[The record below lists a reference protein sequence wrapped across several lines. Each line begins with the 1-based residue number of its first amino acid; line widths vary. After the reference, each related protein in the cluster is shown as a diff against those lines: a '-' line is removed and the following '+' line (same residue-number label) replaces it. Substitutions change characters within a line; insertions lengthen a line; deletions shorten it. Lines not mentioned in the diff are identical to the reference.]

1 MKNFQFR
8 SSIPTKSLLYLS
20 SSLIIF
26 IIFQLNIIAQIIITE
41 IMFDADTLEN
51 HNEFVEIYNL
61 GQDTINL
68 QNYLI
73 GDEKELDVI
82 INAGGGIKISPGQY
96 GLILDAS
103 YFDNSQIYNDLIP
116 PNALVLT
123 IDDASFGNSG
133 WSNSRAELVRL
144 FDGNEKLI
152 QNYRY
157 SLDNAPGYSDEK
169 ILLKEDNSIINWQ
182 NSLVFRGT
190 PGKVNS
196 VTPLEVD
203 GKIDSVW
210 LDPIF
215 PIENESFHIY
225 LTIKNVGINVFNE
238 YFIAIFYDLN
248 KNHVMDSTEILYIN
262 TDREPL
268 SMGDTKSLT
277 HSLMGLNSGEYIIG
291 IFLGIEGDLRPENN
305 IKLINLVIESKEI
318 PIRINEILFKP
329 TAGEPEWVE
338 ICNCDDFP
346 VNLWDWKFADSQ
358 DTVMISSTDF
368 YIEEDQFIILSSDST
383 VYYNYGIDRELTL
396 LIKNFPI
403 LNNEFDDLK
412 LISRSGRVI
421 DRVSYDKKWM
431 RRNTPPG
438 VSLERICPEISSSLA
453 SNWSASVDPSGSTPG
468 RKNSIFLQE
477 FSNESM
483 LNIHPNPFSP
493 DNDGF
498 EDFTIL
504 EYSLPLSTGYI
515 TIDIFDITGRRV
527 KRLVDEEPVAQ
538 KGTFIWD
545 GKTKYE
551 KVGKIGLYIVLFR
564 VFEPNNNFFKEIK
577 KTVVLMKR

>member
-1 MKNFQFR
+1 MNNFQFR
-8 SSIPTKSLLYLS
+8 FNIPTKSLLYLS

-26 IIFQLNIIAQIIITE
+26 IIFQLNIVAQIIMTE
-41 IMFDADTLEN
+41 IMYDADTLEN

-96 GLILDAS
+96 GLILDGS

-116 PNALVLT
+116 PDALVLT
-123 IDDASFGNSG
+123 IDDASFGSSG

-144 FDGNEKLI
+144 FDTSGKLI

-169 ILLKEDNSIINWQ
+169 ILLKEDNSIINWR

-190 PGKVNS
+190 PGNVNS

-215 PIENESFHIY
+215 PIENESFNIW
-225 LTIKNVGINVFNE
+225 LRIKNVGINVFNE
-238 YFIAIFYDLN
+238 YLIAIFNDLN
-248 KNHVMDSTEILYIN
+248 KNNDMDSTEVLFTN
-262 TDREPL
+262 RDREPL
-268 SMGDTKSLT
+268 STGDTRSIT
-277 HSLMGLNSGEYIIG
+277 HSLMGLNSGEYKIG

-305 IKLINLVIESKEI
+305 IKLINLLIESKEI

-329 TAGEPEWVE
+329 IASEPEWVE
-338 ICNCDDFP
+338 VYNYDNFP
-346 VNLWDWKFADSQ
+346 INLRNWKFADSQ
-358 DTVMISSTDF
+358 DTVMIRNTDF
-368 YIEEDQFIILSSDST
+368 YIKEDQFLVLSFDST
-383 VYYNYGIDRELTL
+383 AYYYYGIERELIL
-396 LIKNFPI
+396 LIKNFPT

-412 LISRSGRVI
+412 LISPSGRVV

-431 RRNTPPG
+431 KRDTPPG
-438 VSLERICPEISSSLA
+438 ISLERISPEISSSLA

-468 RKNSIFLQE
+468 RKNSIFLHE
-477 FSNESM
+477 FSDESM
-483 LNIHPNPFSP
+483 LSIHPNPFSP
-493 DNDGF
+493 DSDGF

-515 TIDIFDITGRRV
+515 TIDIFDIAGRKV

-551 KVGKIGLYIVLFR
+551 KIGKIGLYIVLFR